1 MLAACFICPPPRT
14 LSDWPRRPEKAWRRC
29 AARQKSR
36 HPLLRAGRRGRTGR
50 RLTCASGYCARC
62 SRHDPAVA
70 APLPAAARQLRR
82 RQRGVRGRAGVGAA
96 DLAPD
101 AVTSPQHHPRE
112 GHGRDSGHDPFH
124 SHSAAVSFSFPPRR
138 PVRMAAVSPAVRRG
152 NPMQRTEQVRPRC
165 APTGKDRVASIAS
178 VGAFTPLVV
187 RVTTTGRFLPKPPGA
202 SPRWGIFLRGV
213 PLVSIPRQ

>member
-70 APLPAAARQLRR
+70 APLPAAAPELCC
-82 RQRGVRGRAGVGAA
+82 RQRGVRGRAGVGAR
-96 DLAPD
+96 DLEAD

-124 SHSAAVSFSFPPRR
+124 SHSAAVSFSIPPRR

-165 APTGKDRVASIAS
+165 APTGKIESRLSRRSEHSPRWSFGSQRLGVSS
-178 VGAFTPLVV
+178 
-187 RVTTTGRFLPKPPGA
+187 RNSPGA